1 MNLLLTSVLVVRW
14 VLTLLKMDDELNEFA
29 QWSEEEILN
38 ELRYLLAEDF
48 IKLVERDGEYY
59 VVINEDAEV
68 L

>member
-1 MNLLLTSVLVVRW
+1 MSLLLTLVLVVQW
-14 VLTLLKMDDELNEFA
+14 GLTLLKMDDDLNEFA

-59 VVINEDAEV
+59 VVINEDAED

>member
-59 VVINEDAEV
+59 VVINEDAEG

>member
-1 MNLLLTSVLVVRW
+1 MVRW
-14 VLTLLKMDDELNEFA
+14 VLTLLKMDDDLNEFA

-59 VVINEDAEV
+59 VVINEDAED